1 MSSSPERRVSSRRS
15 TRSLVGGAR
24 LTWLTLVLAVALCEV
39 RCDDTIHLTFD
50 IVTPSGEDTLAGA
63 TRLRVTNST
72 PAASREVALGSE
84 ALSVELARLEVSAGA
99 TTVTVEALDD
109 GGTVLARGA
118 SPPFYPSLSSGHL
131 RIYLARVGA
140 FGVAPPAAGAGPPGR
155 TGAAVASPGGANALI
170 VGGAEADGVP
180 VADAWVYDE
189 LLHELT
195 RVTSASEARRDAT
208 AVGLSSGDVA
218 VCGGLG
224 ASGLSVT
231 CEVFDPSQT
240 LTGTWSTC
248 AAGETAMLG
257 RAGSPAAVLGSG
269 ALVPGG
275 RDAGGAALATAVLLT
290 TDQEPTATVLASLM
304 AAPRAG
310 HTVTASSDGSHA
322 LLYGGAPDGHAV
334 AERYDDGARTFVA
347 LDLDPSLMR
356 SHHAAVLLDDGRVLV
371 IGGRDPQ
378 GAPRGD
384 AILVGLDGAAT
395 LHEGTLARSRSD
407 HTVTRVGERVLVAGG
422 RDASGVLGDAEI
434 LDMGTLTACSTAAMR
449 APRADHAAVLLGSG
463 TVLIMG
469 GVDSAGAPLG
479 LFEIYTPAP

>member
-1 MSSSPERRVSSRRS
+1 VSSSPEHRDSSTRR
-15 TRSLVGGAR
+15 TRSLTGRAR
-24 LTWLTLVLAVALCEV
+24 LTWLTLVLAGALCEV

-50 IVTPSGEDTLAGA
+50 IVTPSGEDTWAGA
-63 TRLRVTNST
+63 TRLRVTNSM
-72 PAASREVALGSE
+72 PAVSREVVLDAD
-84 ALSVELARLEVSAGA
+84 ALSVELSKLEVSAGA

-109 GGTVLARGA
+109 GGAVLARGA
-118 SPPFYPSLSSGHL
+118 SPPFYPSLSSDHL

-155 TGAAVASPGGANALI
+155 AGTAVASPGGANALI
-170 VGGAEADGVP
+170 VGGAETDGVP
-180 VADAWVYDE
+180 VVDAWVYDE

-208 AVGLSSGDVA
+208 AVGLNSGDVA

-224 ASGLSVT
+224 ASGLCAT
-231 CEVFDPSQT
+231 CEVFDPAQT

-248 AAGETAMLG
+248 AAGDTAMLG

-269 ALVPGG
+269 VLVPGG
-275 RDAGGAALATAVLLT
+275 RDADGAALATAVLLT
-290 TDQEPTATVLASLM
+290 IDQEPTATVLASPL

-310 HTVTASSDGSHA
+310 HSVTANSDASHA
-322 LLYGGAPDGHAV
+322 LLYGGAPDGHPV

-378 GAPRGD
+378 GAHRGD

-395 LHEGTLARSRSD
+395 LQEGALARPRGD
-407 HTVTRVGERVLVAGG
+407 HSVTRVGERLLVAGG
-422 RDASGVLGDAEI
+422 RDAAGVLDDAEI
-434 LDMGTLTACSTAAMR
+434 LDMVTLTARSTAPMR

-463 TVLIMG
+463 TVLIVG
-469 GVDSAGAPLG
+469 GVDPAGAPLS
-479 LFEIYTPAP
+479 LLEIYTPAP